1 MPVVVKHAVITTDT
15 MGDDKKK
22 INMVLVRFFFFKYVD
37 NYLVSIQQKYQKIKP
52 FMITYIP

>member
-15 MGDDKKK
+15 MGDDKK
-22 INMVLVRFFFFKYVD
+22 NQHGFSQLFFFFKYVD